1 MKLDFSSIY
10 RKPILALASATYK
23 IRDLNNVR
31 ISKKV
36 SSINQLVVATQN
48 TVTKGF

>member
-10 RKPILALASATYK
+10 HKPILALASATYK
-23 IRDLNNVR
+23 IRDLNNFR